1 MSLKRGNNRRTR
13 DDELENITKQPQQRR
28 KWFKMPHTFVI
39 LFILV
44 LVATVLTYIIPA
56 GEFDRVKDE
65 ATGKSLL
72 VPGSYHHVEANPTG
86 LWDIPKSI
94 VRGLVD
100 SADVVFFIFII
111 GGAFQII
118 TSTGTIEALTGR
130 VARSFANKGLWVIPV
145 FITLFSVGGFT
156 MGMSTEVMVFVPIG
170 IAIARALGYDA
181 LTGTAMISLGA
192 SCGFTA
198 GLLNPFNVGL
208 AQAIAEVPIFS
219 GMWLRAIILVCLIS
233 VTSIYIMRYASRV
246 KSDPTRGLVHELEQE
261 QAADTP
267 AVDLNKLPTIRITH
281 VLTIITIVA
290 GFALL
295 IWGVS
300 KEGWWMEEL
309 AALFLSMGVI
319 SGLVSGFGPSRIAS
333 EFVKGAS
340 GIAYGAFIIG
350 LARGIM
356 VVLDQGNVIDSVVYG
371 MSTMVGELPSSVQV
385 LGMYFFQNIMNVFI
399 TSGTGMAVTT
409 MPIMVPLSDLL
420 GVTRQTAVLAFQF
433 GDGFTNMILPT
444 SSALMGSLA
453 VSGIPYQKW
462 VRFFWPLM
470 VMWIAM
476 GIVFML
482 IANAI
487 QYS

>member
-1 MSLKRGNNRRTR
+1 MANG
-13 DDELENITKQPQQRR
+13 QAAQAGPR
-28 KWFKMPHTFVI
+28 KWLKMPHTFVI
-39 LFILV
+39 LVILIF
-44 LVATVLTYIIPA
+44 VAAALTYAIPA
-56 GEFDRVKDE
+56 GKFDRIKDQ

-72 VPGSYHHVEANPTG
+72 VTGSYHHVEASPIG
-86 LWDIPKSI
+86 LTDIPKSI
-94 VRGLVD
+94 VHGLID

-118 TSTGTIEALTGR
+118 SSTGTIEAVTGR
-130 VARSFANKGLWVIPV
+130 VAKAFANKGMWVIPV
-145 FITLFSVGGFT
+145 FLTLFSVGGFT

-198 GLLNPFNVGL
+198 GILNPFNVGL
-208 AQAIAEVPIFS
+208 AQAIAQVPMFS
-219 GMWLRAIILVCLIS
+219 GMWLRIILLICLIA
-233 VTSIYIMRYASRV
+233 VTSFYIMRYAV
-246 KSDPTRGLVHELEQE
+246 KVKKDPSKGLVQDLEA
-261 QAADTP
+261 QADGVK
-267 AVDLNKLPTIRITH
+267 VDFSQLPSMQLKH
-281 VLTIITIVA
+281 YLTIITVVC

-300 KEGWWMEEL
+300 KKGWWMEEL
-309 AALFLSMGVI
+309 AALFLTMGV
-319 SGLVSGFGPSRIAS
+319 VSGFCSGYGPSRVAK

-340 GIAYGAFIIG
+340 AITYGAFIIG
-350 LARGIM
+350 IARAIM
-356 VVLDQGNVIDSVVYG
+356 VVLEHGNIIDSIVY
-371 MSTMVGELPSSVQV
+371 SLSILVGELPSSVQV
-385 LGMYFFQNIMNVFI
+385 LGMYLFQNVMNVFI

-420 GVTRQTAVLAFQF
+420 GVTRQTSVLAFQL

-453 VSGIPYQKW
+453 VSGIAYQKW

-470 VMWIAM
+470 ATWIVIGAIF
-476 GIVFML
+476 IVVAD
-482 IANAI
+482 II
-487 QYS
+487 KYS

>member
-1 MSLKRGNNRRTR
+1 MDST
-13 DDELENITKQPQQRR
+13 QASSR

-39 LFILV
+39 LMILV
-44 LVATVLTYIIPA
+44 FVAAALTYAIPA
-56 GEFDRVKDE
+56 GKFDRVKDK

-72 VPGSYHHVEANPTG
+72 VTGSYHQVDASPIS
-86 LWDIPKSI
+86 LVDIPKS
-94 VRGLVD
+94 VVHGLVD

-118 TSTGTIEALTGR
+118 SSTGTIEAVTGR
-130 VARSFANKGLWVIPV
+130 VARTFASRGKWVIPV
-145 FITLFSVGGFT
+145 FLTLFSVGGFT

-208 AQAIAEVPIFS
+208 AQAIAQVPIFS
-219 GMWLRAIILVCLIS
+219 GIWLRIILLVCLIT
-233 VTSIYIMRYASRV
+233 VTSIYLMRYAGKV
-246 KSDPTRGLVHELEQE
+246 KSNPQQGLVYDLEQ
-261 QAADTP
+261 QADGQHK
-267 AVDLNKLPTIRITH
+267 VDFSNLPTMQLKH
-281 VLTIITIVA
+281 YLTIITVIL
-290 GFALL
+290 GFGFL

-300 KEGWWMEEL
+300 KKGWWMEEL
-309 AALFLSMGVI
+309 AALFLTMGVV
-319 SGLVSGFGPSRIAS
+319 SGFCSGFGPSQIAR

-340 GIAYGAFIIG
+340 AITYGAFIIG
-350 LARGIM
+350 IARAIM
-356 VVLDQGNVIDSVVYG
+356 VVLDHGNVIDTIVNSLSIV
-371 MSTMVGELPSSVQV
+371 VGELPRSIQV
-385 LGMYFFQNIMNVFI
+385 LGMYVFQNLMNVFI

-420 GVTRQTAVLAFQF
+420 GVTRQTAVFAFQM

-453 VSGIPYQKW
+453 VSGITYQKW

-470 VMWIAM
+470 AMWLVIGAVFI
-476 GIVFML
+476 IVADM
-482 IANAI
+482 IK
-487 QYS
+487 YS

>member
-1 MSLKRGNNRRTR
+1 MDNAMAGK
-13 DDELENITKQPQQRR
+13 R
-28 KWFKMPHTFVI
+28 KWLKMPHTYVI
-39 LFILV
+39 LIILV
-44 LVATVLTYIIPA
+44 FVAAVLTYAIPA
-56 GEFDRVKDE
+56 GKFERVKDKV
-65 ATGKSLL
+65 TGKSLL
-72 VPGSYHHVEANPTG
+72 VTGSYHHVDASPVS
-86 LWDIPKSI
+86 LVDIPKAI
-94 VRGLVD
+94 VHGLID

-118 TSTGTIEALTGR
+118 SSTGTIEAITGR
-130 VARSFANKGLWVIPV
+130 VARTFASKGVWVIPV
-145 FITLFSVGGFT
+145 FLSLFSVGGFT

-198 GLLNPFNVGL
+198 GILNPFNVGL
-208 AQAIAEVPIFS
+208 AQAIAQIPMFS
-219 GMWLRAIILVCLIS
+219 GMWLRIILLICLITI
-233 VTSIYIMRYASRV
+233 TSLYIIRYARKV
-246 KSDPTRGLVHELEQE
+246 KKDPTQGLVHELEQE
-261 QAADTP
+261 AEGTGTKLDFSHLP
-267 AVDLNKLPTIRITH
+267 AMQLKH
-281 VLTIITIVA
+281 YLTILTVVA
-290 GFALL
+290 GFGLL

-300 KEGWWMEEL
+300 KKGWWMEEL
-309 AALFLSMGVI
+309 AALFLTMGVL
-319 SGLVSGFGPSRIAS
+319 SGLFSAYGPSRIAK

-340 GIAYGAFIIG
+340 AITYGAFIIG

-356 VVLDQGNVIDSVVYG
+356 VVLDHGNVIDTIVNSL
-371 MSTMVGELPSSVQV
+371 SILVGELPSSIQV
-385 LGMYFFQNIMNVFI
+385 LGMYVFQNVMNVFI

-420 GVTRQTAVLAFQF
+420 GVTRQTAVLAFQL

-470 VMWIAM
+470 ATWLVVGAIFV
-476 GIVFML
+476 IV
-482 IANAI
+482 ANIIHYA
-487 QYS
+487 

>member
-1 MSLKRGNNRRTR
+1 MDNAMTGK
-13 DDELENITKQPQQRR
+13 R
-28 KWFKMPHTFVI
+28 KWLKMPHTYVI
-39 LFILV
+39 LIILV
-44 LVATVLTYIIPA
+44 FVAAVLTYAIPA
-56 GEFDRVKDE
+56 GKFERVKDKV
-65 ATGKSLL
+65 TGKSLL
-72 VPGSYHHVEANPTG
+72 VTGSYHHVDASPVS
-86 LWDIPKSI
+86 LVDIPKAI
-94 VRGLVD
+94 VHGLID

-118 TSTGTIEALTGR
+118 SSTGTIEAITGR
-130 VARSFANKGLWVIPV
+130 VARTFASKGVWVIPV
-145 FITLFSVGGFT
+145 FLSLFSVGGFT

-198 GLLNPFNVGL
+198 GILNPFNVGL
-208 AQAIAEVPIFS
+208 AQAIAQIPMFS
-219 GMWLRAIILVCLIS
+219 GMWLRIILLICLITI
-233 VTSIYIMRYASRV
+233 TSLYIIRYARKV
-246 KSDPTRGLVHELEQE
+246 KKDPTQGLVHELEQE
-261 QAADTP
+261 AEGTGT
-267 AVDLNKLPTIRITH
+267 KLDFSHLPSMQLKH
-281 VLTIITIVA
+281 YLTILTVVA
-290 GFALL
+290 GFGLL

-300 KEGWWMEEL
+300 KKGWWMEEL
-309 AALFLSMGVI
+309 AALFLTMGVL
-319 SGLVSGFGPSRIAS
+319 SGLFSAYGPSRIAK

-340 GIAYGAFIIG
+340 AITYGAFIIG

-356 VVLDQGNVIDSVVYG
+356 VVLDHGNVIDTIVNSL
-371 MSTMVGELPSSVQV
+371 SILVGELPSSIQV
-385 LGMYFFQNIMNVFI
+385 LGMYVFQNVMNVFI

-420 GVTRQTAVLAFQF
+420 GVTRQTAVLAFQL

-470 VMWIAM
+470 ATWLVVGAIFV
-476 GIVFML
+476 IV
-482 IANAI
+482 ANIIHYA
-487 QYS
+487 

>member
-1 MSLKRGNNRRTR
+1 MDNAQAAG
-13 DDELENITKQPQQRR
+13 PR
-28 KWFKMPHTFVI
+28 KWLKMPHTYVI
-39 LFILV
+39 LIILV
-44 LVATVLTYIIPA
+44 LVAAVLTYAVPA
-56 GEFDRVKDE
+56 GKFDRVKDT

-72 VPGSYHHVEANPTG
+72 VTGSYHPVEASPVS
-86 LWDIPKSI
+86 LVDIPKSI
-94 VRGLVD
+94 VHGLVD

-118 TSTGTIEALTGR
+118 SSTGTIEAVTGR
-130 VARSFANKGLWVIPV
+130 VAKAFANKGIWVIPV
-145 FITLFSVGGFT
+145 FLSLFSVGGFT

-198 GLLNPFNVGL
+198 GILNPFNVGL
-208 AQAIAEVPIFS
+208 AQTIAQLPMFS
-219 GMWLRAIILVCLIS
+219 GMWLRIILLVCLIAI
-233 VTSIYIMRYASRV
+233 TSFYLMRYAAKV
-246 KSDPTRGLVHELEQE
+246 KANPAGGLVYELEQE
-261 QAADTP
+261 SEGTGT
-267 AVDLNKLPTIRITH
+267 KLDFSHLPVMKLKH
-281 VLTIITIVA
+281 YLTIATVVI
-290 GFALL
+290 GFGLL

-300 KEGWWMEEL
+300 KKGWWMEEL
-309 AALFLSMGVI
+309 AALFLTMGI
-319 SGLVSGFGPSRIAS
+319 VSGFCAGYGPSRIAK

-340 GIAYGAFIIG
+340 AITYGAFIIG

-356 VVLDQGNVIDSVVYG
+356 VVLDHGSVIDTIVYHLSVL
-371 MSTMVGELPSSVQV
+371 VGELPGSVQV
-385 LGMYFFQNIMNVFI
+385 LGMYLFQNVMNVFI

-420 GVTRQTAVLAFQF
+420 GVTRQTAVLAFQL

-453 VSGIPYQKW
+453 VSGIAYQKW

-470 VMWIAM
+470 AAWLVAGAIFV
-476 GIVFML
+476 IV
-482 IANAI
+482 ANVI